1 MKMLRFIDIL
11 TTNFEKTYL
20 ETVLAITIIVVSC
33 GYCHIQQYIN
43 CKCSPFPQ
51 GPLSRTM
58 NSATCS
64 ERALFGC
71 NIALMKFFNH
81 FCKMN

>member
-1 MKMLRFIDIL
+1 MLRFIDIL

-51 GPLSRTM
+51 GP
-58 NSATCS
+58 
-64 ERALFGC
+64 
-71 NIALMKFFNH
+71 
-81 FCKMN
+81 